1 MFDDAKV
8 EVIKKCGYASEEAD
22 APDAGGFGL
31 IEKGVDEQT
40 AGAVPFGVGMDGDR
54 TDFGQVLAV
63 DVERSTTD
71 ELAGAGFDD
80 GEGLDV
86 LADFGVGAVQ
96 EGVVVGETVDQL
108 MDCMRIVQLRFTRV
122 QRGCF
127 KLAFG
132 RDKGD
137 RE

>member
-22 APDAGGFGL
+22 APDARGFGL

-40 AGAVPFGVGMDGDR
+40 ASAVPFGVGMDGDR
-54 TDFGQVLAV
+54 TDFGEVWPV
-63 DVERSTTD
+63 DMERSTTD

-96 EGVVVGETVDQL
+96 EGVVVGEAVDQL
-108 MDCMRIVQLRFTRV
+108 MDGVGIVQHCLTRV

-127 KLAFG
+127 ELAFG

>member
-22 APDAGGFGL
+22 APDASGFGL
-31 IEKGVDEQT
+31 IEKCVDEQT
-40 AGAVPFGVGMDGDR
+40 ASAVPFGVGMDGDR
-54 TDFGQVLAV
+54 TDFGEVRAV

-86 LADFGVGAVQ
+86 LRRFRRRSGA
-96 EGVVVGETVDQL
+96 GG
-108 MDCMRIVQLRFTRV
+108 CG
-122 QRGCF
+122 RG
-127 KLAFG
+127 
-132 RDKGD
+132 
-137 RE
+137 

>member
-1 MFDDAKV
+1 MFDYAKV

-22 APDAGGFGL
+22 APDTGGFGL
-31 IEKGVDEQT
+31 FEKCVDEQT
-40 AGAVPFGVGMDGDR
+40 AGAVPFGVGMDGNG
-54 TDFGQVLAV
+54 TDFGEMWAV
-63 DVERSTTD
+63 DVQRSTTD
-71 ELAGAGFDD
+71 ELAGAGFND

-86 LADFGVGAVQ
+86 FADFGVGAVQ
-96 EGVVVGETVDQL
+96 EGVVVGEAVDQL
-108 MDCMRIVQLRFTRV
+108 MDCVRIVQLCFTRV

-127 KLAFG
+127 ELAFG